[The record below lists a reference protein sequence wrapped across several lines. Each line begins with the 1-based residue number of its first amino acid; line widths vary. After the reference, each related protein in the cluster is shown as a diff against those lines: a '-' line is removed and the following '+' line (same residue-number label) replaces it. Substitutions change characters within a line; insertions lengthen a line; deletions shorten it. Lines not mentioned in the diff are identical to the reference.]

1 MSSPCTPNV
10 SKAGNLAPEDSEAL
24 LQQISNRAK
33 IRAADTGQSIKDAMR
48 DIAGEIKADVDYDK
62 KKAQRDHLLNVQAKM
77 SMKNLAKRFPTYGE
91 GLRALLVGSNKL
103 RQGGRLS
110 VDYQAKFTNGK
121 YFNKFVSGLENAGV
135 LRDFKKADPEW
146 VQDVYREMGGMQPGQ
161 PAKQVTKNKS
171 AFMTA
176 QILDGVYAEMVARQN
191 RAGGGI
197 IKLPGYIIRQTH
209 DMSAI
214 RSVGRLGNNAESKAE
229 SYKNWWDFTKPLLDH
244 EKTFKGSDPDKVSRL
259 IHENLYTGKHDPS
272 HEETDAGY
280 ATGKF
285 SNLGDKISKERVLHF
300 KDADSAYKYNQAF
313 GIKNFREAVISDIH
327 SRARQI
333 ALMENLGPHFERNF
347 EEVKNELLEE
357 ARDNSDKPTPHQES
371 LRDWKLQADFNEVT
385 GKNEFSANPTLTK
398 FTNFL
403 KINAQLS
410 KMGAVVLSKT
420 VDAGAITSEM
430 AHQGMNSLG
439 ALGHGIAN
447 MIHTSADDRAFA
459 RKLGV
464 GMEALIGNS
473 LSRFQE
479 HSSVYGWSHEAQKK
493 FYSMSLL
500 PRWNDALRSSVA
512 VALSNHLGENSHLP
526 FEELPGPL
534 RNILTQYDIH
544 GSRWDALRST
554 AYDHNGSKFISP
566 DMLHQIPD
574 EIPQGVTY
582 YRGGRKKGED
592 PSNKKT
598 LFVTSDKD
606 AASAY
611 GDVKPVK
618 LNLKNT
624 ANEAILKAAI
634 KKVYP
639 GWEHEFTYPFS
650 KKTFA
655 AIQDAKKDIPKH
667 NKAGGDSLAYMAYS
681 KKVQDELNKQ
691 GYDSAKFTEIE
702 DDELNKHPEHDT
714 IIVFNP
720 KESVVNA
727 NKQGISIADLV
738 ISEGLKPTDANIA
751 RMRDKLETSLG
762 TYFADRADIA
772 IPTPGAKERKFATFG
787 TQAGTP
793 LGESLRLM
801 MMFKSF
807 PITIMSKILGR
818 DIYGNGA
825 DTVKQWLLNDNRG
838 KFNMAM
844 TIAMMT
850 AAGYVSQTLHDLT
863 KGKGPMPLV
872 SDGKVNWNN
881 LQQIAVRGGSLGLFG
896 ETTMGEFSG
905 QYRSYLEYLAGPTF
919 GQLDNV
925 FNMKGDLEKGKNVSW
940 PATKLLLDNAPF
952 TNLFYFRPILDY
964 LVLWNLQAM
973 MSPGSLER
981 SESRTET
988 QNHQRFIVK
997 PSEHVNK

>member
-430 AHQGMNSLG
+430 AHNGLSSLG
-439 ALGHGIAN
+439 ALGHGLMN
-447 MIHTSADDRAFA
+447 MIHTSGEDRAFA

-479 HSSVYGWSHEAQKK
+479 HSSVYGWTHEAQKK

-554 AYDHNGSKFISP
+554 AYDHGGEKFISP
-566 DMLHQIPD
+566 DMLHTIPS
-574 EIPQGVTY
+574 GVTGKAVFHGTLEPKSSFVDVQGNLHFKAM
-582 YRGGRKKGED
+582 RNKGMGTSFAPDYDLASEYAKHDED
-592 PSNKKT
+592 GPVTGNVFKISHDAITDKT
-598 LFVTSDKD
+598 RQQGEGS
-606 AASAY
+606 AAEWNH
-611 GDVKPVK
+611 D
-618 LNLKNT
+618 
-624 ANEAILKAAI
+624 
-634 KKVYP
+634 
-639 GWEHEFTYPFS
+639 
-650 KKTFA
+650 
-655 AIQDAKKDIPKH
+655 
-667 NKAGGDSLAYMAYS
+667 YS
-681 KKVQDELNKQ
+681 K
-691 GYDSAKFTEIE
+691 G
-702 DDELNKHPEHDT
+702 
-714 IIVFNP
+714 
-720 KESVVNA
+720 
-727 NKQGISIADLV
+727 DLV
-738 ISEGLKPTDANIA
+738 IPAGKWETAGDKTISGLVESEGLKPTDANIA

-919 GQLDNV
+919 GQRQNYSWIMPRLLIYFTLDQ
-925 FNMKGDLEKGKNVSW
+925 SW
-940 PATKLLLDNAPF
+940 I
-952 TNLFYFRPILDY
+952 ILY
-964 LVLWNLQAM
+964 Y
-973 MSPGSLER
+973 GIYKR
-981 SESRTET
+981 
-988 QNHQRFIVK
+988 
-997 PSEHVNK
+997 